1 MQSSTKTLP
10 QLTALAAFVAS
21 ALSYG
26 AVANTLTP
34 VPMQQGPMPKEANEN
49 IQKVPRAALQ
59 RSQPA
64 YFIVELEDAPLAT
77 YSGGVRGLAPTAR
90 TFTSAERL
98 ETDSV
103 EAIAYTQ
110 YLQTQ
115 QARVASAL
123 QAKLPSLSI
132 ERNFNVTLNGF
143 VVSVPRQDDVVAQ
156 LQSVTG
162 VKKVYENEIFYTQ
175 MDASLDIIK
184 APTTWAQAGGQDSA
198 GAGVKVAVIDTGIT
212 PHHPMFSGVGHER
225 PEGLPTDDY
234 CATQDPTFCNSKLVV
249 ARYYEP
255 LGAAHPDETLTPK
268 DFGGHGTH
276 VAGTAVGNAVYAE
289 YDSMDVNISGVA
301 PGASLMVYKALYINP
316 QGQGTG
322 SSINLASALEDA
334 VADGADVINNSWG
347 GGAGGDP
354 SNSVYR
360 SIFTNA
366 EAAGVVLVT
375 AAGNDGPGAQTV
387 GCPGC
392 VEAGITVASTQ
403 TGRVFGSLLT
413 APGVDTIYARPGS
426 GNFELSADITAPLL
440 PAMEVDEAN
449 ALACEPFP
457 AGAFEGSIAF
467 ISRGE
472 CSFGDKANHA
482 EAAGAVAMVL
492 YNNAPGGLVMSMP
505 DATLPSVSISQEQ
518 GESVL
523 EAWTQGSSATI
534 TRNQALFSSLAKNS
548 MSDFSSRGPNGD
560 SSFLKPEIA
569 APGSDILS
577 AYPTE
582 EEGVANYQLNSG
594 TSMASPHV
602 AGAAAVLRQMRPEL
616 NAFEIKSILMTSSN
630 PEVKN
635 HDSTSDTTPFDRGAG
650 LMDMDAASK
659 TAISFDKPSFV
670 SPACVA
676 SCSFERTVTNLLA
689 EEGTWYARVEFVD
702 SHVTGTVSTPS
713 IELAPTTF
721 SENEEEEHKATANF
735 TVNVDTTYA
744 DEGWTFG
751 QVVFTDSTGQYPTAH
766 MPIAVMARQSDDTSV
781 LTALLAAG
789 EVTADDLLG
798 LSVRA
803 GYPGSNEDVTVT
815 AEVPEGTNLV
825 LDSVQT
831 EMSLATETS
840 LTVSEDQRTIT
851 WTGQISQDEGA
862 QLVEPSSD
870 FLFAGATLAD
880 LGITDAP
887 TLPCESSRCD
897 ELPFDMSI
905 GEYGG
910 FIWNG
915 KLVEEITISPNG
927 FITAA
932 PQSYY
937 LSYNN
942 TVLPTEDA
950 INAIIAPFWSDLV
963 VGGEHGGQV
972 NFVVANDGTS
982 DWLVFEW
989 QDVTEAKM
997 DADGL
1002 IVDPTAT
1009 KYTFSIWLKMG
1020 SDEVYFN
1027 YVSIPEVPDSL
1038 TVGIEDITGTKGFT
1052 YYYANAFA
1060 ATQGTAPVTGEALRA
1075 GIAEGEK
1082 GFVFL
1087 NYQVEPSVFG
1097 AAQDTDVSTV
1107 EQEPVT
1113 IDLTNAFTTGS
1124 TGFISKGT
1132 LVTAAQEEYR
1142 SIQPFSIL
1150 PSETAQ
1156 AVIATEPE
1164 HGAVV
1169 PVEGTPGQFV
1179 YTAEAGFVGTDS
1191 FTFVAEGVNGQQT
1204 TAGTVTVVVERD
1216 NTAPV
1221 AKASV
1226 DQATV
1231 RTGAEVT
1238 LSAAESSDVDGDT
1251 LSFTWSQVG
1260 GPDVSL
1266 ANANTVEARFIAPSV
1281 QAQTD
1286 LTFEVSVSDG
1296 YETRVAQAKVTVLP
1310 KESKKWYEGSFGA
1323 FIAALALPLVWL
1335 RRRRHRLQA

>member
-21 ALSYG
+21 TLSYG
-26 AVANTLTP
+26 AVANTLTQ
-34 VPMQQGPMPKEANEN
+34 VPMNQGPIPKEATQN
-49 IQKVPRAALQ
+49 ISKVPRAALQ

-64 YFIVELEDAPLAT
+64 HFIVELEDAPLAT

-90 TFTSAERL
+90 TFTGDERL

-103 EAIAYTQ
+103 ESIAYSS
-110 YLQTQ
+110 YLETR
-115 QARVASAL
+115 QAQVASAL
-123 QAKLPSLSI
+123 QAKFPSLAI
-132 ERNFNVTLNGF
+132 ERNFQVTLNGF
-143 VVSVPRQDDVVAQ
+143 VVSVPHQDNVIAQ
-156 LQSVTG
+156 LQSVPG
-162 VKKVYENEIFYTQ
+162 VKKVYENETFYTQ
-175 MDASLDIIK
+175 MDASLEIIK
-184 APTTWAQAGGQDSA
+184 APTTWVQAGGKDTA

-212 PHHPMFSGVGHER
+212 PNHPMFSGAGHVR

-234 CATQDPTFCNSKLVV
+234 CATQDPTFCNDKLIV

-255 LGAAHPDETLTPK
+255 LGAVHPGETLTPK

-276 VAGTAVGNAVYAE
+276 VAGTAVGNAVSAE
-289 YDSMDVNISGVA
+289 YNSIDVNISGVA
-301 PGASLMVYKALYINP
+301 PGASLMVYKALYINA
-316 QGQGTG
+316 QGNGTG

-360 SIFTNA
+360 SIFNNA
-366 EAAGVVLVT
+366 EAAGVVMVT

-403 TGRVFGSLLT
+403 TGRVFGSLFT
-413 APGVDTIYARPGS
+413 APGADSIYARPGT
-426 GNFELSADITAPLL
+426 GNFELSEDMTAPLL
-440 PAMEVDEAN
+440 PAMKVDEAN

-457 AGAFEGSIAF
+457 AGSFDGSIAF

-472 CSFGDKANHA
+472 CSFGDKANNA

-518 GESVL
+518 GEAVV
-523 EAWTQGSSATI
+523 EAWTEGSSATI
-534 TRNQALFSSLAKNS
+534 TRSQALFNALAKNS

-560 SSFLKPEIA
+560 NSFLKPEIA

-582 EEGVANYQLNSG
+582 EEGVTNYQLNSG

-616 NAFEIKSILMTSSN
+616 NALEIKSILMTSSN

-635 HDSTSDTTPFDRGAG
+635 HDLTSDTTPFDRGAG
-650 LMDMDAASK
+650 LMDMDAASR

-670 SPACVA
+670 SPACVV

-689 EEGTWYARVEFVD
+689 EEGNWNAEVEFVD

-713 IELAPTTF
+713 IELA
-721 SENEEEEHKATANF
+721 ETAKF

-744 DEGWTFG
+744 GEGWSFG
-751 QVVFTDSTGQYPTAH
+751 QVIFTDSTGQHPAAH
-766 MPIAVMARQSDDTSV
+766 MPIAVMAKQSDDTSI

-789 EVTADDLLG
+789 EVTADDALG

-803 GYPGSNEDVTVT
+803 GYPGSHEEVTVT
-815 AEVPEGTNLV
+815 ADVPEGTNLV
-825 LDSVQT
+825 VDSVQT

-851 WTGQISQDEGA
+851 WVGQIDQDEGE
-862 QLVEPSSD
+862 QVVELRND
-870 FLFAGATLAD
+870 FVFAGATLAD
-880 LGITDAP
+880 LGISDAP

-897 ELPFDMSI
+897 ELPFDLSI

-915 KLVEEITISPNG
+915 ELVEEITISPNG

-942 TVLPTEDA
+942 TELPKNDA

-963 VGGEHGGQV
+963 VGGDHGGQI
-972 NFVVANDGTS
+972 NFVVADDGTN

-989 QDVTEAKM
+989 QDVTQAQW

-1002 IVDPTAT
+1002 IVDPDAT
-1009 KYTFSIWLKMG
+1009 KYTFSLWLKMG
-1020 SDEVYFN
+1020 TDEVYFN
-1027 YVSIPEVPDSL
+1027 YVSIPETPDSL

-1060 ATQGTAPVTGEALRA
+1060 STQGTAPMTGEALRA
-1075 GIAEGEK
+1075 GIVEGEK
-1082 GFVFL
+1082 GSVSL
-1087 NYQVEPSVFG
+1087 NYDVVASPFG
-1097 AAQDTDVSTV
+1097 MAQDEAVSTV

-1113 IDLTNAFTTGS
+1113 IDLTESFSTGS
-1124 TGFISKGT
+1124 TGLISKGT
-1132 LVTAAQEEYR
+1132 LVTAAQDEYR

-1156 AVIATEPE
+1156 AVITVEPE

-1169 PVEGTPGQFV
+1169 PLEGTANQFV

-1191 FTFVAEGVNGQQT
+1191 FTYVAEGVNGQQT
-1204 TAGTVTVVVERD
+1204 STGTVTVVVERD

-1221 AKASV
+1221 AKAKAS
-1226 DQATV
+1226 DNTV
-1231 RTGAEVT
+1231 KNGAEVT
-1238 LSAAESSDVDGDT
+1238 LSAAESSDADGDT
-1251 LSFTWSQVG
+1251 LSFTWSQVA
-1260 GPDVSL
+1260 GPEVSL
-1266 ANANTVEARFIAPSV
+1266 ANANTVEASFIAPSV
-1281 QAQTD
+1281 QEQTE

-1296 YETRVAQAKVTVLP
+1296 YESHVAQAKVTVLP
-1310 KESKKWYEGSFGA
+1310 KASKKWYEGSFGA

-1335 RRRRHRLQA
+1335 RRRRNRLQS